1 MAWRKKYLTDEELL
15 EIIANDA
22 FSDIDVLSD
31 EDDGWEKTDCSR
43 SKGWSFFY
51 KINNKFYI

>member
-1 MAWRKKYLTDEELL
+1 LEKTNLTDEELL
-15 EIIANDA
+15 EIIENDA

-43 SKGWSFFY
+43 SKGLRVFY
-51 KINNKFYI
+51 KINNTFYI